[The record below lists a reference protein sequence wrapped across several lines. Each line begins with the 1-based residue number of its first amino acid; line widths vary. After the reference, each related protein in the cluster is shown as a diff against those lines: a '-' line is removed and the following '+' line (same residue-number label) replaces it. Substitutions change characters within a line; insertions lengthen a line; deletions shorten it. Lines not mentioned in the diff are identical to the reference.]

1 VAPHFGL
8 TYLPTML
15 FRYSRVPFA
24 RTSRPFWSMDT
35 QTKFTRCLRRT
46 PDFEDYWFDHR
57 ALLVEMSF
65 AETSSLSG
73 SAISCQDRSDLP
85 PRAGRKMIS
94 LAERVAS

>member
-8 TYLPTML
+8 TNLPKL
-15 FRYSRVPFA
+15 LLRYSRVPFE
-24 RTSRPFWSMDT
+24 RMSRSFGQMNT
-35 QTKFTRCLRRT
+35 QTTFTRCLRRT

-73 SAISCQDRSDLP
+73 SAISRQDRSDLP